1 MEESTIVE
9 FARSVSVGQS
19 HFLWVPSL
27 LSDDT
32 CLFLCVA
39 LWGWMAGKRR
49 VGKGEE
55 SNALL
60 LHFQLRFPFTI
71 WATVYVVP
79 VYGQSSAGD

>member
-9 FARSVSVGQS
+9 FARSVSVDQS

-32 CLFLCVA
+32 CLFL
-39 LWGWMAGKRR
+39 WGWMAGKRW

-60 LHFQLRFPFTI
+60 FLFQLRFPFTI
-71 WATVYVVP
+71 
-79 VYGQSSAGD
+79 